1 MTRYTLIAFSLF
13 TIIASGFT
21 QDCQLPIITVI
32 DSPTTDGFT
41 VHWIDNNSDVLNY
54 EMEIGSKGFT
64 RTFLPNVPAI
74 TTDSLQLTNLLS
86 GTTYEIYLRSICS
99 IDISSAWNGPY
110 FYNTIIDNNNSC
122 DLLLDIPDN
131 NCPESRDYLIQVSL
145 GDDLILGQDYNI
157 QSLNINIEHTWPPD
171 LQLSITAPSGETA
184 LLSRYNGNG
193 RDNYGSLL
201 NNDCTEMAVFTDDA
215 CQSIDDYTPPLL
227 GEFRPTDNLRNT
239 FNGINASGI
248 WTLKVC
254 DRARGDIGQIRA
266 VKLNFIEGICLAPE
280 DYTIDDIEADNISVS
295 WRSSSDCSI
304 YKIAYRIANAP
315 LPETSFDFI
324 ECNENDYVIE
334 DLIPD
339 TEYVMTITT
348 RCNNGVESSESCE
361 TYFRTACANSSFTS
375 SFNNSEA
382 CNISCDD
389 RCLIDSIWYN
399 LSSKVNAWNINSGAT
414 PSEFTGPSGDIN
426 NKGNYIYIE
435 NSNTSCHTDTV
446 ILQSKCLELNANTS
460 CQLSFNY
467 HMYGGEITKLE
478 LQQNNQE
485 KGWMSIWEK
494 EGNQDEEWISESLS
508 LAHDFEIGQLRFV
521 AYRSANLIRNDIA
534 LDQIKLIGLDTV
546 QLRKYYADVDGDTY
560 GDPRNFRLLCS
571 SEPPVGFSLNNEDCD
586 DENPNINPGAT
597 EIFCNL
603 SDENCNGSLD
613 ENQPSDIIYEVL
625 SIDNETCKGRSD
637 GNITISAS
645 NGQEPYTYLWS
656 NGATSSELRNIAS
669 GIYTCTISDFGTCQI
684 VTEPIFVDFN
694 DIINYSLLS
703 IIPPSCQGRNDGTA
717 TLLISGGIPPYDID
731 WGNGIT
737 GSQVNNLVSGD
748 YIVTIS
754 DGSSCSIE
762 TDPISVTSSQL
773 ITAGVALKRD
783 IDCSGDSN
791 GIIQLGINGGMPPY
805 TIEWSN
811 GMSTPTITQLSEGS
825 YNVTITDQSGCNNI
839 IEDITVDEPEKL
851 NITINNKEDVNCP
864 NDNTGMIDVSV
875 GGGTAPYSYFWSNGQ
890 RTEDLISIRSGS
902 YSMTVT
908 DINACVIVIEDIIIA
923 EPDPISIEVDNIINV
938 NCPSSTDGFIMVNT
952 SGGQPIYTYN
962 WSITDGIESEDNELS
977 QLNSGLYSLTVVDQ
991 FGCKSDPLFFE
1002 IVNRNRAINIESTTL
1017 SPNLCFGDSTAAI
1030 VAEVRNG
1037 VSPFDY
1043 NWSNGDRQITDISM
1057 DTIDNLI
1064 ANSYNLT
1071 VTDSEGCTGVS
1082 DAIILNEPNEVTY
1095 DVIQAVE
1102 NKCWYDNQ
1110 GTIELEPQGGSGNLN
1125 ITWSNGTIGSINNQ
1139 LSNGEYQAT
1148 ITDDNNCTEVTNLIS
1163 ITSHPAITIDAII
1176 QNTDGADG
1184 TIDITTLTGLT
1195 PFTYTWNGPLTLPPA
1210 SIIENLIPGEYQLS
1224 IEDREGCILDT
1235 IFTVQLISSIDFQE
1249 KIVTTI
1255 YPNPGIGSVT
1265 LLSNHNIIEVKVYD
1279 VNGRE
1284 ITITTLSKNKKEI
1297 DIDINA
1303 EMNGVYYIKISTEY
1317 GTELLPYLKLNSF

>member
-64 RTFLPNVPAI
+64 RTFLPNVPDIA
-74 TTDSLQLTNLLS
+74 TDSLQLTNLLS

-239 FNGINASGI
+239 FNGINSSGI

-254 DRARGDIGQIRA
+254 DRARGDIGKIRA

-295 WRSSSDCSI
+295 WRSTSDCSI
-304 YKIAYRIANAP
+304 YKIAYRIADAP

-467 HMYGGEITKLE
+467 HMFGGEITKLE

-494 EGNQDEEWISESLS
+494 Q
-508 LAHDFEIGQLRFV
+508 
-521 AYRSANLIRNDIA
+521 
-534 LDQIKLIGLDTV
+534 GLV
-546 QLRKYYADVDGDTY
+546 F
-560 GDPRNFRLLCS
+560 PR
-571 SEPPVGFSLNNEDCD
+571 
-586 DENPNINPGAT
+586 
-597 EIFCNL
+597 
-603 SDENCNGSLD
+603 
-613 ENQPSDIIYEVL
+613 
-625 SIDNETCKGRSD
+625 
-637 GNITISAS
+637 
-645 NGQEPYTYLWS
+645 
-656 NGATSSELRNIAS
+656 
-669 GIYTCTISDFGTCQI
+669 
-684 VTEPIFVDFN
+684 
-694 DIINYSLLS
+694 
-703 IIPPSCQGRNDGTA
+703 
-717 TLLISGGIPPYDID
+717 
-731 WGNGIT
+731 
-737 GSQVNNLVSGD
+737 
-748 YIVTIS
+748 
-754 DGSSCSIE
+754 
-762 TDPISVTSSQL
+762 
-773 ITAGVALKRD
+773 
-783 IDCSGDSN
+783 
-791 GIIQLGINGGMPPY
+791 
-805 TIEWSN
+805 
-811 GMSTPTITQLSEGS
+811 
-825 YNVTITDQSGCNNI
+825 
-839 IEDITVDEPEKL
+839 
-851 NITINNKEDVNCP
+851 
-864 NDNTGMIDVSV
+864 
-875 GGGTAPYSYFWSNGQ
+875 
-890 RTEDLISIRSGS
+890 
-902 YSMTVT
+902 
-908 DINACVIVIEDIIIA
+908 
-923 EPDPISIEVDNIINV
+923 
-938 NCPSSTDGFIMVNT
+938 
-952 SGGQPIYTYN
+952 
-962 WSITDGIESEDNELS
+962 
-977 QLNSGLYSLTVVDQ
+977 
-991 FGCKSDPLFFE
+991 
-1002 IVNRNRAINIESTTL
+1002 
-1017 SPNLCFGDSTAAI
+1017 
-1030 VAEVRNG
+1030 
-1037 VSPFDY
+1037 
-1043 NWSNGDRQITDISM
+1043 
-1057 DTIDNLI
+1057 
-1064 ANSYNLT
+1064 
-1071 VTDSEGCTGVS
+1071 
-1082 DAIILNEPNEVTY
+1082 
-1095 DVIQAVE
+1095 
-1102 NKCWYDNQ
+1102 
-1110 GTIELEPQGGSGNLN
+1110 
-1125 ITWSNGTIGSINNQ
+1125 
-1139 LSNGEYQAT
+1139 
-1148 ITDDNNCTEVTNLIS
+1148 
-1163 ITSHPAITIDAII
+1163 
-1176 QNTDGADG
+1176 
-1184 TIDITTLTGLT
+1184 
-1195 PFTYTWNGPLTLPPA
+1195 
-1210 SIIENLIPGEYQLS
+1210 
-1224 IEDREGCILDT
+1224 
-1235 IFTVQLISSIDFQE
+1235 
-1249 KIVTTI
+1249 
-1255 YPNPGIGSVT
+1255 
-1265 LLSNHNIIEVKVYD
+1265 
-1279 VNGRE
+1279 
-1284 ITITTLSKNKKEI
+1284 
-1297 DIDINA
+1297 
-1303 EMNGVYYIKISTEY
+1303 
-1317 GTELLPYLKLNSF
+1317 